1 MRIESQNENK
11 HFFFLPGRSFVR
23 TCIRDGNN
31 PCGIKSG
38 FEGLVRG
45 DLEIMTWEK
54 VDGWVSQGGALLG
67 TKRTLPNADN
77 FGDIAVQLQKYNIEV
92 SI

>member
-1 MRIESQNENK
+1 
-11 HFFFLPGRSFVR
+11 
-23 TCIRDGNN
+23 
-31 PCGIKSG
+31 
-38 FEGLVRG
+38 
-45 DLEIMTWEK
+45 MTWEK

-67 TKRTLPNADN
+67 TKRTLPNPDN